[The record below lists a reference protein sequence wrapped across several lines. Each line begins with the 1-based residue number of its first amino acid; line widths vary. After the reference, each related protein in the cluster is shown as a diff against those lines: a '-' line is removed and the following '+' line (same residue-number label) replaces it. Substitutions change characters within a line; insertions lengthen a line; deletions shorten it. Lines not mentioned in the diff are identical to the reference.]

1 MVRTIKVAKIGEKAR
16 DIVVD
21 GAITYRGLIKL
32 AGFNGSEMVF
42 IEGRGAVILD
52 EPVAETVTAVVVSM
66 PKIAGGALPVN
77 LRVVDDNGTEWRPVV
92 DDVVTNDEEDEDEED
107 DDDDWFD
114 DDEEDD
120 DDDEVIDED
129 DEVVT
134 RTIKI
139 GQIGKPYASVE
150 VVGAITYRGLLKLA
164 GYSGSEPVFAE
175 GRGAIILD
183 EPVHETVQL
192 VVVNMPKIAGGS
204 HL

>member
-21 GAITYRGLIKL
+21 GAITFRGLIKL
-32 AGFNGSEMVF
+32 AGFSGSEMVF

-66 PKIAGGALPVN
+66 PKIAGGALPAN
-77 LRVVDDNGTEWRPVV
+77 LRVVDENGTEWRPVAV
-92 DDVVTNDEEDEDEED
+92 EDDEDGEEED

-114 DDEEDD
+114 DADEVSDD
-120 DDDEVIDED
+120 EDDEVIDD
-129 DEVVT
+129 AVI
-134 RTIKI
+134 RTIKV

-164 GYSGSEPVFAE
+164 GYDGSEAIFAE
-175 GRGAIILD
+175 GRGPVILD
-183 EPVHETVQL
+183 EPVHDTVQL
-192 VVVNMPKIAGGS
+192 VVVNMPKIAGGF